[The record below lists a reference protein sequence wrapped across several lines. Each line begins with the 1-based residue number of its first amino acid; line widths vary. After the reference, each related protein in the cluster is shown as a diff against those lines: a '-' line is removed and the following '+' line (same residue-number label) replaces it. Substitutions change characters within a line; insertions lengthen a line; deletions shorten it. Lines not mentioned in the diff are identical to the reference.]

1 MARKKSE
8 PDQAGDV
15 QGRALIDLPDYGLK
29 CGDYGA
35 LPADVVVALVES
47 GHFDQN
53 AKSE

>member
-8 PDQAGDV
+8 PDQSGDV
-15 QGRALIDLPDYGLK
+15 QGRALIDLPEYGLK

-35 LPADVVVALVES
+35 LPADVAAALVES

-53 AKSE
+53 AKPE